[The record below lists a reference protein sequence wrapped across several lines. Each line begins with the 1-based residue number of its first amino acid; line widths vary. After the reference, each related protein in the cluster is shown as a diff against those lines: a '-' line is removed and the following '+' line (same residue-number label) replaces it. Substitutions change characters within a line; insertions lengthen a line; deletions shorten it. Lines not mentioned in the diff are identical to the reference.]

1 MVRWADLTGVVKQ
14 MQFSQSGEEVG
25 HVIAR
30 DLLRNPEF
38 LTDGIRKV
46 RHVVLVL
53 QKFDDANS
61 NRVETKDEPTVHIE
75 QDAAI
80 AGL

>member
-1 MVRWADLTGVVKQ
+1 MVRWTALTGVVQ
-14 MQFSQSGEEVG
+14 QIEFSQCGQEVG

-38 LTDGIRKV
+38 LTDGIGKV
-46 RHVVLVL
+46 RRVVLVL

-61 NRVETKDEPTVHIE
+61 NRVEAEDKPTVHIE
-75 QDAAI
+75 QDAAV
-80 AGL
+80 G